1 MKYLIHFSGMPG
13 TGKTTTS
20 LELKR
25 IIKHSVVISRNSV
38 KEWFNDFKNNNLE
51 EKLIYAIL
59 IKSTDIF
66 LSHDYSVIVDGAG
79 WSKEFYNK
87 FKKIAQKN
95 NARLVSIRLN
105 CKTKTS
111 IKRTSSRKKEYVWD
125 RERLENFKN
134 IFEEIPI
141 DISINS
147 EKNNPNK
154 ILRIICK
161 KIKLKS

>member
-1 MKYLIHFSGMPG
+1 MPG

-20 LELKR
+20 LELKK

-38 KEWFNDFKNNNLE
+38 KEWFSDFKNNNLE
-51 EKLIYAIL
+51 EKLIYTIL

-66 LSHDYSVIVDGAG
+66 LSNDYSVIIDGAG
-79 WSKEFYNK
+79 WSKNFYNK
-87 FKKIAQKN
+87 FKIIAQKN

-105 CKTKTS
+105 CRMETS
-111 IKRTSSRKKEYVWD
+111 IRRTLSRKKEYVWD

-147 EKNNPNK
+147 EKNDPNK
-154 ILRIICK
+154 LLKIICE